1 MSESALVL
9 VVEDEYFLQAYV
21 EQILNDTGFAAESAF
36 SGEEALTLFNSG
48 FQKFK
53 AVITDI
59 RLGGRMNGWEVAL
72 RIREKEA
79 AIPVIYVTA
88 QAAEEWVSQGVPKS
102 VLIPKPFAPAQLI
115 TALSTVLNIETP
127 PAR

>member
-79 AIPVIYVTA
+79 AFPVIYITA
-88 QAAEEWVSQGVPKS
+88 QARRNGSRKEFRKAFSYPSRLRQP
-102 VLIPKPFAPAQLI
+102 
-115 TALSTVLNIETP
+115 N
-127 PAR
+127 